1 MTPMDGL
8 STRLTDTILTRRA
21 CELLGNG
28 PADAVALIEHV
39 CQLPGAP
46 RVVAEQ
52 MAFALF
58 AGRPEFM
65 RDAAGQWSLA
75 PRGAAIVAARAAVRA
90 VAADAP
96 APQPAAAPERD
107 ELGELSWVVVDTET
121 TGMRAWHGDRITEV
135 AAVVVRNGVVCERF
149 ETLVNPE
156 RPIPRMI
163 TALTH
168 IDAAMVRHA
177 PVFGDVCDELLR
189 VLEGHVFVAH
199 NVEFDWRFL
208 SAELVRARGRRLV
221 GRKLCTVRLA
231 RRVLPYLRSRRLD
244 SLARYYDIEITD
256 RHRAGGDAHA
266 TAHVLLRLLDQ
277 ARALDC
283 TRWNDLEQLVAA
295 PRRGRR
301 RRGRRSS
308 MPRWSDG
315 WGEGQG

>member
-1 MTPMDGL
+1 MTPVEGV
-8 STRLTDTILTRRA
+8 STRLTDTVLTRRA

-58 AGRPEFM
+58 AGRPEFT
-65 RDAAGQWSLA
+65 RDAAGQWALA
-75 PRGAAIVAARAAVRA
+75 PRGVTMASAHAATRAILADVAPPGHEA
-90 VAADAP
+90 
-96 APQPAAAPERD
+96 
-107 ELGELSWVVVDTET
+107 LGDVSYVVVDTET
-121 TGMRAWHGDRITEV
+121 TGMRAWHGDRVTEI
-135 AAVVVRNGVVCERF
+135 AAVVVRNGVICERF

-168 IDAAMVRHA
+168 IDGSMVRNA
-177 PVFGDVCDELLR
+177 PVFADVCDELLR

-244 SLARYYDIEITD
+244 SLARYYDIHIVD

-266 TAHVLLRLLDQ
+266 TAHVLLRLLDA

-283 TRWNDLEQLVAA
+283 RHWDDLEQLVAMV
-295 PRRGRR
+295 PGRGRR
-301 RRGRRSS
+301 RRGRRSAL
-308 MPRWSDG
+308 PRSSDG

>member
-1 MTPMDGL
+1 VSEGEGL
-8 STRLTDTILTRRA
+8 STRLTDTVLTRRA
-21 CELLGNG
+21 VDLLGNG

-39 CQLPGAP
+39 CQLPNAP

-58 AGRPEFM
+58 AGRPEFTVT
-65 RDAAGQWSLA
+65 ASGQWVLA
-75 PRGAAIVAARAAVRA
+75 PRGLAMASARAAARVI
-90 VAADAP
+90 AAEP
-96 APQPAAAPERD
+96 SVPKRD
-107 ELGELSWVVVDTET
+107 ELGELSYVVVDTET
-121 TGMRAWHGDRITEV
+121 TGMRAWHGDRVTEI
-135 AAVVVRNGVVCERF
+135 AAVVVRDGKVCERF

-168 IDAAMVRHA
+168 IDASMVRNA

-199 NVEFDWRFL
+199 NAEFDWRFL
-208 SAELVRARGRRLV
+208 SAELVRARGTRLV

-244 SLARYYDIEITD
+244 SLARYYDIEIVD

-266 TAHVLLRLLDQ
+266 TAHVLLRLLDA
-277 ARALDC
+277 ARSMNC
-283 TRWNDLEQLVAA
+283 TRWDELELLVGAS
-295 PRRGRR
+295 RQRRR
-301 RRGRRSS
+301 RRGRPSA
-308 MPRWSDG
+308 MPRPSDG

>member
-1 MTPMDGL
+1 MTPVEGV
-8 STRLTDTILTRRA
+8 STRLTDTVLTRRA

-58 AGRPEFM
+58 AGRPEFTH
-65 RDAAGQWSLA
+65 DAAGQWALA
-75 PRGAAIVAARAAVRA
+75 PRGVTMASAHAATRAIL
-90 VAADAP
+90 ADVPPPRREA
-96 APQPAAAPERD
+96 
-107 ELGELSWVVVDTET
+107 LGDVSYVVVDTET
-121 TGMRAWHGDRITEV
+121 TGMRAWHGDRVTEI
-135 AAVVVRNGVVCERF
+135 AAVVVRNGVICERF

-163 TALTH
+163 TALTR
-168 IDAAMVRHA
+168 IDASMVRNA
-177 PVFGDVCDELLR
+177 PVFADVCDELLR

-244 SLARYYDIEITD
+244 SLARYYDIRIVD

-266 TAHVLLRLLDQ
+266 TAHVLLRLLDA

-283 TRWNDLEQLVAA
+283 RHWDDLEQLVAMV
-295 PRRGRR
+295 PGRGRR
-301 RRGRRSS
+301 RRGRKSALPRS
-308 MPRWSDG
+308 SDG

>member
-1 MTPMDGL
+1 MTPVEGV
-8 STRLTDTILTRRA
+8 STRLTDTVLTRRA

-58 AGRPEFM
+58 AGRPEFT
-65 RDAAGQWSLA
+65 RDAAGQWALA
-75 PRGAAIVAARAAVRA
+75 PRGVTMASAHAATRAIL
-90 VAADAP
+90 ADVPPPRREA
-96 APQPAAAPERD
+96 
-107 ELGELSWVVVDTET
+107 LGDVSYVVVDTET
-121 TGMRAWHGDRITEV
+121 TGMRAWHGDRVTEI
-135 AAVVVRNGVVCERF
+135 AAVVVRNGVICERF

-168 IDAAMVRHA
+168 IDASMVRNA
-177 PVFGDVCDELLR
+177 PVFADVCDELLR

-244 SLARYYDIEITD
+244 SLARYYDIRIVD

-266 TAHVLLRLLDQ
+266 TAHVLLRLLDA

-283 TRWNDLEQLVAA
+283 RHWDDLEQLVAMV
-295 PRRGRR
+295 PGRGRR
-301 RRGRRSS
+301 RRGRKSALPRS
-308 MPRWSDG
+308 SDG

>member
-1 MTPMDGL
+1 MSSEGL
-8 STRLTDTILTRRA
+8 STRLTDTVLTRRA
-21 CELLGNG
+21 VELLDKG
-28 PADAVALIEHV
+28 PADAVALVEYV

-58 AGRPEFM
+58 AGRPEFT
-65 RDAAGQWSLA
+65 RDAAGHWVLA
-75 PRGAAIVAARAAVRA
+75 PRGLALAAARSATRIVL
-90 VAADAP
+90 ADAP
-96 APQPAAAPERD
+96 PVKRD
-107 ELGELSWVVVDTET
+107 ELGELSYVVVDTET

-135 AAVVVRNGVVCERF
+135 AAVVVRNGKVCERF

-156 RPIPRMI
+156 RSIPRMI

-168 IDAAMVRHA
+168 IDAAMVRNA
-177 PVFGDVCDELLR
+177 PAFADVADELLR

-199 NVEFDWRFL
+199 NAEFDWRFL
-208 SAELVRARGRRLV
+208 SAELVRARGQRLV

-244 SLARYYDIEITD
+244 SLARYYGIEITD

-266 TAHVLLRLLDQ
+266 TAHVLLRLLDA

-283 TRWNDLEQLVAA
+283 TRWDELELLVGA
-295 PRRGRR
+295 PRPRRHRRGRP
-301 RRGRRSS
+301 SA
-308 MPRWSDG
+308 MPRPSDG

>member
-1 MTPMDGL
+1 MTPVEGV
-8 STRLTDTILTRRA
+8 STRLTDTVLTRRA

-58 AGRPEFM
+58 AGRPEFTH
-65 RDAAGQWSLA
+65 DAAGQWALA
-75 PRGAAIVAARAAVRA
+75 PRGVTMASAHAATRAIL
-90 VAADAP
+90 ADVPPPRREA
-96 APQPAAAPERD
+96 
-107 ELGELSWVVVDTET
+107 LGDVSYVVVDTET
-121 TGMRAWHGDRITEV
+121 TGMRAWHGDRVTEI
-135 AAVVVRNGVVCERF
+135 AAVVVRNGVICERF

-168 IDAAMVRHA
+168 IDASMVRNA
-177 PVFGDVCDELLR
+177 PVFADVCDELLR

-244 SLARYYDIEITD
+244 SLARYYDIRIVD

-266 TAHVLLRLLDQ
+266 TAHVLLRLLDA

-283 TRWNDLEQLVAA
+283 RHWDDLEQLVAMV
-295 PRRGRR
+295 PGRGRR
-301 RRGRRSS
+301 RRGRKSALPRS
-308 MPRWSDG
+308 SDG

>member
-1 MTPMDGL
+1 
-8 STRLTDTILTRRA
+8 A
-21 CELLGNG
+21 CELLGSG

-65 RDAAGQWSLA
+65 RDAAG
-75 PRGAAIVAARAAVRA
+75 AAVRA

-244 SLARYYDIEITD
+244 SLARYYDIRIVD

-266 TAHVLLRLLDQ
+266 TAHVLLRLLDA

-283 TRWNDLEQLVAA
+283 RHWDDLEQLVAMV
-295 PRRGRR
+295 PGRGRR
-301 RRGRRSS
+301 RRGRKSALPRS
-308 MPRWSDG
+308 SDG

>member
-1 MTPMDGL
+1 VSIEGV
-8 STRLTDTILTRRA
+8 STRLTDTVLTRRA
-21 CELLGNG
+21 VELLDKG
-28 PADAVALIEHV
+28 PADAIALVEYV

-58 AGRPEFM
+58 AGRPEFT
-65 RDAAGQWSLA
+65 RDAAGQWLLA
-75 PRGAAIVAARAAVRA
+75 PRGLAMAAARATTRA
-90 VAADAP
+90 ILADAP
-96 APQPAAAPERD
+96 APVPRAD
-107 ELGELSWVVVDTET
+107 ELGELSYVVVDTET

-135 AAVVVRNGVVCERF
+135 AAVVVRDGKVCERF

-168 IDAAMVRHA
+168 IDAAMVRNA
-177 PVFGDVCDELLR
+177 PVFADVADELLR

-199 NVEFDWRFL
+199 NAEFDWRFV
-208 SAELVRARGRRLV
+208 SAELARARGQRLV

-244 SLARYYDIEITD
+244 SLARYYDIHIAD
-256 RHRAGGDAHA
+256 RHRAGGDAQA
-266 TAHVLLRLLDQ
+266 TAHVLLRLLDA

-283 TRWNDLEQLVAA
+283 TRWEELEQLVGG
-295 PRRGRR
+295 PRPRR
-301 RRGRRSS
+301 RRPRRRSA
-308 MPRWSDG
+308 MPRPSDG
-315 WGEGQG
+315 WGEGQEG

>member
-58 AGRPEFM
+58 AGRPEFA

-75 PRGAAIVAARAAVRA
+75 PRGAAIAAARAAVRA

-96 APQPAAAPERD
+96 APPAAAAPDRD

-168 IDAAMVRHA
+168 IDAAMVRTA

-189 VLEGHVFVAH
+189 MLEGHVFVAH

>member
-1 MTPMDGL
+1 MTPVDGV
-8 STRLTDTILTRRA
+8 STRLTDTVLTRRA

-58 AGRPEFM
+58 AGRPEFT
-65 RDAAGQWSLA
+65 RDAAGQWALA
-75 PRGAAIVAARAAVRA
+75 PRGVAMASAHAATRAILADVAPPRREA
-90 VAADAP
+90 
-96 APQPAAAPERD
+96 
-107 ELGELSWVVVDTET
+107 LGDVSYVVVDTET
-121 TGMRAWHGDRITEV
+121 TGMRAWHGDRVTEI
-135 AAVVVRNGVVCERF
+135 AAVVVRNGVICERF

-168 IDAAMVRHA
+168 IDASMVRNA
-177 PVFGDVCDELLR
+177 PVFADVCDELLR

-244 SLARYYDIEITD
+244 SLARYYDIHIVD

-266 TAHVLLRLLDQ
+266 TAHVLLRLLDA

-283 TRWNDLEQLVAA
+283 RHWDDLEQLVAMV

-301 RRGRRSS
+301 RRGRRSAL
-308 MPRWSDG
+308 PRSSDG

>member
-1 MTPMDGL
+1 MSSEGL
-8 STRLTDTILTRRA
+8 STRLTDTVLTRRA
-21 CELLGNG
+21 VELLDKG
-28 PADAVALIEHV
+28 PADAVALVEYV

-58 AGRPEFM
+58 AGRPEFT
-65 RDAAGQWSLA
+65 RDDTGHWVLA
-75 PRGAAIVAARAAVRA
+75 PRGLAIAAARAAARVVR
-90 VAADAP
+90 ADAP
-96 APQPAAAPERD
+96 PKRD
-107 ELGELSWVVVDTET
+107 ELGELSYAVVDTET
-121 TGMRAWHGDRITEV
+121 TGMRAWHGDRITEI
-135 AAVVVRNGVVCERF
+135 AAVVVRDGTVCERF

-168 IDAAMVRHA
+168 IDAAMVRDA
-177 PVFGDVCDELLR
+177 PVFADVCDELLR

-199 NVEFDWRFL
+199 NAEFDWRFV
-208 SAELVRARGRRLV
+208 SAELVRARGQRLV

-231 RRVLPYLRSRRLD
+231 RRVLPDVRSRRLD
-244 SLARYYDIEITD
+244 SLARHYGIEIVD

-266 TAHVLLRLLDQ
+266 TAHVLLRLLDA

-283 TRWNDLEQLVAA
+283 TQWDELELLVGG
-295 PRRGRR
+295 PRTRR
-301 RRGRRSS
+301 RRSRRRSA
-308 MPRWSDG
+308 MPRPSEG

>member
-1 MTPMDGL
+1 MTPVEGV
-8 STRLTDTILTRRA
+8 STRLTDTVLTRRA

-58 AGRPEFM
+58 AGRPEFT
-65 RDAAGQWSLA
+65 RDAAGQWALA
-75 PRGAAIVAARAAVRA
+75 PRGVTMASAHAATRAIL
-90 VAADAP
+90 ADVPPPRREA
-96 APQPAAAPERD
+96 
-107 ELGELSWVVVDTET
+107 LGDVSYVVVDTET
-121 TGMRAWHGDRITEV
+121 TGMRAWHGDRVTEI
-135 AAVVVRNGVVCERF
+135 AAVVVRNGVICERF

-168 IDAAMVRHA
+168 IDASMVRNA
-177 PVFGDVCDELLR
+177 PVFADVCDELLR
-189 VLEGHVFVAH
+189 VFEGHVFVAH

-244 SLARYYDIEITD
+244 SLARYYDIRIVD

-266 TAHVLLRLLDQ
+266 TAHVLLRLLDA

-283 TRWNDLEQLVAA
+283 RHWDDLEQLVAMV
-295 PRRGRR
+295 PGRGRR
-301 RRGRRSS
+301 RRGRKSALPRS
-308 MPRWSDG
+308 SDG

>member
-1 MTPMDGL
+1 MTPVEGV
-8 STRLTDTILTRRA
+8 STRLTDTVLTRRA

-58 AGRPEFM
+58 AGRPEFT
-65 RDAAGQWSLA
+65 RDAAGQWALA
-75 PRGAAIVAARAAVRA
+75 PRGVTMASAHAATRAIL
-90 VAADAP
+90 ADVPPPRREA
-96 APQPAAAPERD
+96 
-107 ELGELSWVVVDTET
+107 LGDVSYVVVDTET
-121 TGMRAWHGDRITEV
+121 TGMRAWHGDRVTEI
-135 AAVVVRNGVVCERF
+135 AAVVVRNGVICERF

-168 IDAAMVRHA
+168 IDASMVRNA
-177 PVFGDVCDELLR
+177 PVFADVCDELLR

-244 SLARYYDIEITD
+244 SLARYYDIRIVD

-266 TAHVLLRLLDQ
+266 TAHVLLRLLEA

-283 TRWNDLEQLVAA
+283 RHWDDLEQLVAMV
-295 PRRGRR
+295 PGRGRR
-301 RRGRRSS
+301 RRGRKSALPRS
-308 MPRWSDG
+308 SDG

>member
-1 MTPMDGL
+1 MTPVEGV
-8 STRLTDTILTRRA
+8 STRLTDTVLTRRA

-58 AGRPEFM
+58 AGRPEFT
-65 RDAAGQWSLA
+65 RDAAGQWALA
-75 PRGAAIVAARAAVRA
+75 PRGVTMASAHAATRAIL
-90 VAADAP
+90 ADVPPPRREA
-96 APQPAAAPERD
+96 
-107 ELGELSWVVVDTET
+107 LGDVSYVVVDTET
-121 TGMRAWHGDRITEV
+121 TGMRAWHGDRVTEI
-135 AAVVVRNGVVCERF
+135 AAVVVRNGVICERF

-168 IDAAMVRHA
+168 IDASMVRNA
-177 PVFGDVCDELLR
+177 PVFADVCDELLR

-208 SAELVRARGRRLV
+208 SAELVRACGRRLV

-244 SLARYYDIEITD
+244 SLARYYDIRIVD

-266 TAHVLLRLLDQ
+266 TAHVLLRLLDA

-283 TRWNDLEQLVAA
+283 RHWDDLEQLVAMV
-295 PRRGRR
+295 PGRGRR
-301 RRGRRSS
+301 RRGRKSALPRS
-308 MPRWSDG
+308 SDG

>member
-1 MTPMDGL
+1 MTPVEGV
-8 STRLTDTILTRRA
+8 SSRLTDTVLTRRA

-58 AGRPEFM
+58 AGRPEFTQ
-65 RDAAGQWSLA
+65 DAAGQWALA
-75 PRGAAIVAARAAVRA
+75 PRGLAMAAAQAATRAIL
-90 VAADAP
+90 ADAP
-96 APQPAAAPERD
+96 PKRRD
-107 ELGELSWVVVDTET
+107 ELGDLSYVVVDTET
-121 TGMRAWHGDRITEV
+121 TGMRAWHGDRVTEI
-135 AAVVVRNGVVCERF
+135 AAVVVRNGVICERF

-168 IDAAMVRHA
+168 IDAKMVRNA
-177 PVFGDVCDELLR
+177 PVFADVCDELLR

-244 SLARYYDIEITD
+244 SLARYYDIQIVD

-266 TAHVLLRLLDQ
+266 TAHVLLRLLDA
-277 ARALDC
+277 ARALECRHWD
-283 TRWNDLEQLVAA
+283 DLEQLVAM
-295 PRRGRR
+295 PRRG
-301 RRGRRSS
+301 
-308 MPRWSDG
+308 
-315 WGEGQG
+315 

>member
-1 MTPMDGL
+1 MTPVDGL
-8 STRLTDTILTRRA
+8 STRLTDTVLTRRA
-21 CELLGNG
+21 CELLGSG

-58 AGRPEFM
+58 AGRPEFT
-65 RDAAGQWSLA
+65 RDAAGQWALA
-75 PRGAAIVAARAAVRA
+75 PRGAAM
-90 VAADAP
+90 
-96 APQPAAAPERD
+96 AAAHAATRAILADVPLPAQHREA
-107 ELGELSWVVVDTET
+107 LGDLSFAVVDTET

-135 AAVVVRNGVVCERF
+135 AAVVVRNGVICERF

-168 IDAAMVRHA
+168 IDAAMVRNA
-177 PVFGDVCDELLR
+177 PVFADICDELLR

-199 NVEFDWRFL
+199 NAEFDWRFL

-244 SLARYYDIEITD
+244 SLARYYDIHILD

-266 TAHVLLRLLDQ
+266 TARVLLRLLDA
-277 ARALDC
+277 ARALECRHWD
-283 TRWNDLEQLVAA
+283 DLEQLVAM

-301 RRGRRSS
+301 RRGRRSALPHS
-308 MPRWSDG
+308 ADG

>member
-1 MTPMDGL
+1 
-8 STRLTDTILTRRA
+8 LTRRA

-58 AGRPEFM
+58 AGRPEFT
-65 RDAAGQWSLA
+65 RDAAGQWALA
-75 PRGAAIVAARAAVRA
+75 PRGVTMASAHAATRAIL
-90 VAADAP
+90 ADVPPPRREA
-96 APQPAAAPERD
+96 
-107 ELGELSWVVVDTET
+107 LGDVSYVVVDTET
-121 TGMRAWHGDRITEV
+121 TGMRAWHGDRVTEI
-135 AAVVVRNGVVCERF
+135 AAVVVRNGVICERF

-168 IDAAMVRHA
+168 IDASMVRNA
-177 PVFGDVCDELLR
+177 PVFADVCDELLR

-244 SLARYYDIEITD
+244 SLARYYDIRIVD

-266 TAHVLLRLLDQ
+266 TAHVLLRLLDA

-283 TRWNDLEQLVAA
+283 RHWDDLEQLVAMV
-295 PRRGRR
+295 PGRGRR
-301 RRGRRSS
+301 RRGRKSALPRS
-308 MPRWSDG
+308 SDG

>member
-1 MTPMDGL
+1 MTPVEGV
-8 STRLTDTILTRRA
+8 STRLTETVLTRRA

-58 AGRPEFM
+58 AGRPEFT
-65 RDAAGQWSLA
+65 RDAAGHWALA
-75 PRGAAIVAARAAVRA
+75 PRGAAM
-90 VAADAP
+90 
-96 APQPAAAPERD
+96 AAAHAATRAILADVPPQRREA
-107 ELGELSWVVVDTET
+107 LGDLSYVVVDTET

-135 AAVVVRNGVVCERF
+135 AAVVVRNGVIAERF

-168 IDAAMVRHA
+168 IDAAMVRNA
-177 PVFGDVCDELLR
+177 PVFADICDELLR
-189 VLEGHVFVAH
+189 VLEGRVFVAH

-221 GRKLCTVRLA
+221 GRKLCTVKLA

-244 SLARYYDIEITD
+244 SLARYYDIQIQD

-266 TAHVLLRLLDQ
+266 TAHVLLRLLDA
-277 ARALDC
+277 ARALECRHWD
-283 TRWNDLEQLVAA
+283 DLEQLVAMR
-295 PRRGRR
+295 RRGGR
-301 RRGRRSS
+301 RRGRRSALPHS
-308 MPRWSDG
+308 SDG